1 MGQVTIYLD
10 NETEERMRRLAE
22 ASGLSQSKW
31 IAELIRRSVIDQW
44 QESVKQLA
52 GAWSDFPTKDELHAN
67 PAHDIPRE
75 RI

>member
-10 NETEERMRRLAE
+10 NETEEKMRRVAE

-31 IAELIRRSVIDQW
+31 IAELIRHSVAEEW

-52 GAWSDFPTKDELHAN
+52 GAWSDFPTVDELRAN
-67 PAHDIPRE
+67 PAQDFSRE
-75 RI
+75 PI